1 MPAYLW
7 ERTNVKQS
15 NKKFFPFLCKVIKS
29 IFLTINVSYLT
40 RKGGCRRNDS
50 RAEVAVVGV
59 AKADR
64 DSVWFKAVV
73 VVIVVVSIVIAVV
86 IFVVIV
92 VAVVVVVVVV
102 IIIVIVVVIVVIVVI
117 IVVVVWKEV
126 DGVQRRTR
134 VVRHWNRIGQ
144 KIGKPRNTASND
156 IWGEKIF

>member
-102 IIIVIVVVIVVIVVI
+102 IIIVIVVVIVVI

-144 KIGKPRNTASND
+144 KIGKPRNAASND